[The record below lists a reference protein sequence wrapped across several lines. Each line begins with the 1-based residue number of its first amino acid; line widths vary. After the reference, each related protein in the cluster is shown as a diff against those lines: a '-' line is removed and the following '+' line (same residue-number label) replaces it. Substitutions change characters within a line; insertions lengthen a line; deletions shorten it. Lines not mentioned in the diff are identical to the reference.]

1 MTVLQLVFATTLS
14 ALLLGVLA
22 FTTFTVRVALADRPT
37 TPRGHWLARIG
48 RASDRDAQRWAF
60 VAHRATG
67 VAVFAF
73 LLLHVFD
80 VALYA
85 LSPAR
90 FDEVHELY
98 GTAPLRV
105 FECLLLFAILF
116 HTLNGLR
123 LVLLDVVDVRVTTAR
138 RLLHVALGLT
148 AIAGAAASV
157 VILKPVL
164 A

>member
-1 MTVLQLVFATTLS
+1 MSALQLVFAFALSTL
-14 ALLLGVLA
+14 LVGVLA
-22 FTTFTVRVALADRPT
+22 FTAFTVRVALSERQT
-37 TPRGHWLARIG
+37 TARGNWIERIG
-48 RASDRDAQRWAF
+48 RSRDRDVQRWAF
-60 VAHRATG
+60 LAHRATG

-73 LLLHVFD
+73 LLLHVLD

-85 LSPAR
+85 ISPAR

-98 GTAPLRV
+98 GTAALRV

-123 LVLLDVVDVRVTTAR
+123 LMLLDVLEVNASTAR
-138 RLLHVALGLT
+138 TLLHVALALT
-148 AIAGAAASV
+148 VITGFAASI

>member
-1 MTVLQLVFATTLS
+1 MSALQLAFAVVLS
-14 ALLLGVLA
+14 ALLAGVVL
-22 FTTFTVRVALADRPT
+22 FTAFTVRVALTDRPT
-37 TPRGHWLARIG
+37 TGRGRWIARIG
-48 RASDRDAQRWAF
+48 RASDRDVQRWAF

-73 LLLHVFD
+73 LLLHVLD

-85 LSPAR
+85 VSPAR
-90 FDEVHELY
+90 FDEVHDLY
-98 GTAPLRV
+98 GSAPLRI

-123 LVLLDVVDVRVTTAR
+123 LVLLDIVEIRPPAAR

-148 AIAGAAASV
+148 AITGALASF
-157 VILKPVL
+157 VILRPVL

>member
-1 MTVLQLVFATTLS
+1 MSALQLAFAAVLS
-14 ALLLGVLA
+14 SLLVAVVL
-22 FTTFTVRVALADRPT
+22 FTAFTVRVALTDRPT
-37 TPRGHWLARIG
+37 AARGRWLERIG
-48 RASDRDAQRWAF
+48 RASDRDVQRWAF

-80 VALYA
+80 VALYTV
-85 LSPAR
+85 SPAR
-90 FDEVHELY
+90 FDEVHDLY
-98 GTAPLRV
+98 GTAPMRV

-116 HTLNGLR
+116 HTLNGVR
-123 LVLLDVVDVRVTTAR
+123 LVLLDLVEVRLATAR

-148 AIAGAAASV
+148 AVAGTLASV

>member
-1 MTVLQLVFATTLS
+1 MSALQLGFAA
-14 ALLLGVLA
+14 ALTSLLAGVVLFTA
-22 FTTFTVRVALADRPT
+22 FTIRIALTDRPT
-37 TPRGHWLARIG
+37 TPRGSWIERIG
-48 RASDRDAQRWAF
+48 RASDRDVQRWAF

-98 GTAPLRV
+98 GTAPMRV

-123 LVLLDVVDVRVTTAR
+123 LVLLDVVEVRLATAR

-148 AIAGAAASV
+148 AVVGAVASV
-157 VILKPVL
+157 VILRPVL
-164 A
+164 G

>member
-1 MTVLQLVFATTLS
+1 MSALQLAFAAALSTL
-14 ALLLGVLA
+14 LVGVLA
-22 FTTFTVRVALADRPT
+22 FTAFTVRVALSERPT
-37 TPRGHWLARIG
+37 TVRGSWIERIG
-48 RASDRDAQRWAF
+48 RARDRDVQRWAF
-60 VAHRATG
+60 LAHRATG

-73 LLLHVFD
+73 LLLHVLD

-85 LSPAR
+85 ISPAR

-98 GTAPLRV
+98 GTTALRV

-123 LVLLDVVDVRVTTAR
+123 LVLLDVVDVREPRAR
-138 RLLHVALGLT
+138 MLLHVAVALT
-148 AIAGAAASV
+148 AITGSAASV
-157 VILKPVL
+157 VIMKPVF

>member
-1 MTVLQLVFATTLS
+1 MSALQLAFAAALSTLL
-14 ALLLGVLA
+14 AGVLA
-22 FTTFTVRVALADRPT
+22 FTAFTVRVALTDRPT
-37 TPRGHWLARIG
+37 AARGRWLERIG
-48 RASDRDAQRWAF
+48 RAGDRDVQRWAF

-85 LSPAR
+85 ISPAR
-90 FDEVHELY
+90 FDDVHELY

-123 LVLLDVVDVRVTTAR
+123 LVLLDVVEVSAPTAR
-138 RLLHVALGLT
+138 RLLHVALALT
-148 AIAGAAASV
+148 AVAGTAASV

>member
-1 MTVLQLVFATTLS
+1 VSALQLAFAAALTTLL
-14 ALLLGVLA
+14 AGVLA
-22 FTTFTVRVALADRPT
+22 FTAFTVRVALTERPT
-37 TPRGHWLARIG
+37 AMRGRWIERIG
-48 RASDRDAQRWAF
+48 RAGERDVQRWAF
-60 VAHRATG
+60 IAHRATG

-73 LLLHVFD
+73 LLLHVLD

-85 LSPAR
+85 ISPAR

-98 GTAPLRV
+98 GTAPLRI

-123 LVLLDVVDVRVTTAR
+123 LVLLDVVEVQASTAR
-138 RLLHVALGLT
+138 RLLHVALTLT
-148 AIAGAAASV
+148 AVAGTAASV
-157 VILKPVL
+157 VILKPMV

>member
-1 MTVLQLVFATTLS
+1 VSALQLAFAAALTTLL
-14 ALLLGVLA
+14 AGVLA
-22 FTTFTVRVALADRPT
+22 FTAFTVRVALTERPT
-37 TPRGHWLARIG
+37 AMRGRWIERIG
-48 RASDRDAQRWAF
+48 RAGERDVQRWAF
-60 VAHRATG
+60 IAHRATG

-73 LLLHVFD
+73 LLLHVLD

-85 LSPAR
+85 ISPAR

-98 GTAPLRV
+98 GTAPLRI

-123 LVLLDVVDVRVTTAR
+123 LVLLDVVEVQASTAR
-138 RLLHVALGLT
+138 RLLHVALALT
-148 AIAGAAASV
+148 AVAGTAASV
-157 VILKPVL
+157 VILKPMV

>member
-1 MTVLQLVFATTLS
+1 VSALQLAFAVVLSTLL
-14 ALLLGVLA
+14 AGVVL
-22 FTTFTVRVALADRPT
+22 FTVFTVRIAVTDRPT
-37 TPRGHWLARIG
+37 TARGRWLERIG
-48 RASDRDAQRWAF
+48 RASDRDVQRWAF

-73 LLLHVFD
+73 LALHVFD

-85 LSPAR
+85 VSPAR

-98 GTAPLRV
+98 GTAVMRV

-123 LVLLDVVDVRVTTAR
+123 LVLLDVVEVRLATAR
-138 RLLHVALGLT
+138 LLLHVALGLT
-148 AIAGAAASV
+148 AVSGTLASV

>member
-1 MTVLQLVFATTLS
+1 VS
-14 ALLLGVLA
+14 ALQVAFAAALSMLLAGVLA
-22 FTTFTVRVALADRPT
+22 FTAFTVRVALTDRPAAV
-37 TPRGHWLARIG
+37 RGSWIERIG
-48 RASDRDAQRWAF
+48 RARDRDVQRWAF
-60 VAHRATG
+60 VAHRVTG

-73 LLLHVFD
+73 LLLHVLD

-85 LSPAR
+85 ISPAR
-90 FDEVHELY
+90 FDEVHDLY

-123 LVLLDVVDVRVTTAR
+123 LVLLDVVEVQASTAR
-138 RLLHVALGLT
+138 RLLHVALALT
-148 AIAGAAASV
+148 AVAGAAASV

>member
-1 MTVLQLVFATTLS
+1 MSALQLAFALALS
-14 ALLLGVLA
+14 GLLVAVVA
-22 FTTFTVRVALADRPT
+22 FTAFTVRIAVVGRPT
-37 TPRGHWLARIG
+37 TPRGRWLERIG

-60 VAHRATG
+60 VAHRTTG

-85 LSPAR
+85 VSPAR

-98 GTAPLRV
+98 GTTPLRV
-105 FECLLLFAILF
+105 FECLLLYGILF

-123 LVLLDVVDVRVTTAR
+123 LVLLDVVEIRVATAR
-138 RLLHVALGLT
+138 RLLHAAVVLT
-148 AIAGAAASV
+148 AVTGTAASV
-157 VILKPVL
+157 VILRPVF

>member
-1 MTVLQLVFATTLS
+1 MSALQLAFAVVLS
-14 ALLLGVLA
+14 ALLAGVVL
-22 FTTFTVRVALADRPT
+22 FTAFTVRIAVTDRPT
-37 TPRGHWLARIG
+37 TARGRWLERIG
-48 RASDRDAQRWAF
+48 RASDRDVQRWAF

-73 LLLHVFD
+73 LALHVFD

-85 LSPAR
+85 VSPAR

-98 GTAPLRV
+98 GTAVMRV

-123 LVLLDVVDVRVTTAR
+123 LVLLDVVEVRLATAR

-148 AIAGAAASV
+148 VVTGTLASV

-164 A
+164 T